1 MRNSTLFKNC
11 SKYKGGHR
19 EQNYVKVIFHARAG
33 DVSKVKRP
41 LTRSNLLNNI

>member
-19 EQNYVKVIFHARAG
+19 EQNYVKVIFHTRAG
-33 DVSKVKRP
+33 DVGKVKKTVDRK
-41 LTRSNLLNNI
+41 